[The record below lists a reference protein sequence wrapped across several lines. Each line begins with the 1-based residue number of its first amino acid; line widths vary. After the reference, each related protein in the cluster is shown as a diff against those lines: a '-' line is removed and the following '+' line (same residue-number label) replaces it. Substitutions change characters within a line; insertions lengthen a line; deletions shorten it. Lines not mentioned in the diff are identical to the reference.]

1 MCISNITFGTWR
13 MIISSGII
21 GVVCVIVSISN
32 ARVVGV
38 AASNSAAVVIINIM
52 RINSKRGI
60 RLNRTTNI
68 GITP

>member
-1 MCISNITFGTWR
+1 
-13 MIISSGII
+13 MIISSGIT
-21 GVVCVIVSISN
+21 GAVCVIVSISN

-38 AASNSAAVVIINIM
+38 AAGNSAAVVIINIM

-68 GITP
+68 GIIP